1 MDYTIL
7 FLILMGCPLGAAF
20 LMALL
25 PSKMTPRAV
34 YAAIHVI
41 ELAGVAVSGLVLVV
55 SAFMGNDIFVV
66 GEWFHIDGLS
76 ALFLGL
82 IAVIAPCT
90 GVYSLPYIKHDVE
103 DGKLGPSQVKQ
114 YYLFYGLFVFSMILA
129 VTSNNIIMMWVSV
142 EATTLSTV
150 FLVGVYR
157 TKLALEAA
165 WKYVIVCTAGV
176 AFGMFGTLL
185 IYANAADVMAD
196 AHQAVFWTAILP
208 NAPLMDHSL
217 MMIAF
222 VFAAIGFGTKA
233 GLFPMHTWLPDAH
246 SEAPSPV
253 SALLSGVLL
262 KCAILIVLRF
272 FILTAANVGDIFP
285 QVVLLILGVLSVV
298 YAAFEVYRQNDLK
311 RKLAYSSCENIGL
324 IAVCFGIGGPLGIIA
339 GLVHCIAH
347 GLTKALMFCL
357 SGNVMMKYHTRDLS
371 KISGIIS
378 VAPVTGVLFVAGCLA
393 LAGFPPFALFVSE
406 MLMILAGV
414 AAQAW
419 WVLAVVL
426 VALVV
431 VIMALVHMIT
441 GAALG
446 KASEEVK
453 RGDVSPLA
461 LAPEVIFLALIV
473 LLGVALPGPLAGS
486 IEDASAIV
494 MVYED
499 ENPANGN
506 LFVDALE
513 ALGAQE
519 QPEFN
524 DAMDVSDVSEE
535 TEEVLE

>member
-1 MDYTIL
+1 MDYSL
-7 FLILMGCPLGAAF
+7 LLLILLVCPLVAA
-20 LMALL
+20 LLIAVL
-25 PSKMTPRAV
+25 PSKPTPRGI
-34 YAAIHVI
+34 YSAIHVLS
-41 ELAGVAVSGLVLVV
+41 LAGVAAIGLTLVV
-55 SAFMGNDIFVV
+55 STFMGNDIFAL
-66 GEWFHIDGLS
+66 GEWFHLDGLG

-90 GVYSLPYIKHDVE
+90 GIYSLPYVAHDVA

-114 YYLFYGLFVFSMILA
+114 YYAFFSLFVFSMILA

-176 AFGMFGTLL
+176 AFGLFGTLL
-185 IYANAADVMAD
+185 VYANAADIMSD
-196 AHQAVFWTAILP
+196 PHQAVFWTEILP
-208 NAPLMDHSL
+208 NATQMDHSL

-272 FILTAANVGDIFP
+272 FILTAANVGDTFP
-285 QVVLLILGVLSVV
+285 QTIMMILGVLSVC

-311 RKLAYSSCENIGL
+311 RKLAYSSCENVGL

-339 GLVHCIAH
+339 GLVHCVAH

-378 VAPVTGVLFVAGCLA
+378 VAPVTGVLFAAGCLA
-393 LAGFPPFALFVSE
+393 LAGFPPFAMFVSE
-406 MLMILAGV
+406 MFMILAGV
-414 AAQAW
+414 AAQVW
-419 WVLAVVL
+419 WAVVLVL

-431 VIMALVHMIT
+431 VIMALVRMIT
-441 GAALG
+441 GSALG
-446 KASEEVK
+446 KPSEGIK
-453 RGDVSPLA
+453 RKDVSALA
-461 LAPEVIFLALIV
+461 LAPEIV
-473 LLGVALPGPLAGS
+473 LLVLVVVLGVALPGPLAGS
-486 IEDASAIV
+486 IEEASSIV
-494 MVYED
+494 LSYEE
-499 ENPANGN
+499 ENPENDS
-506 LFVDALE
+506 LFE
-513 ALGAQE
+513 
-519 QPEFN
+519 
-524 DAMDVSDVSEE
+524 DAMAALAVDEAP
-535 TEEVLE
+535 EEVFE